1 MSDPAHIEE
10 MEAQA
15 ALFVLGALPAEEA
28 KKFEQRLASG
38 CPICRA
44 EAVQSESVV
53 AALPLAATPVAPP
66 AGMKA
71 KLFER
76 IGAKQPAAA
85 PAKHADLTVVRANDG
100 EWRTVSPGVD
110 IRRLYK
116 KNTMLVRMAPNT
128 WLAEHEHAMA
138 EQCLVLEGTVSSD
151 GVTVGAGDFT
161 YMPAGSHHEPL
172 YSADGCLLLI
182 AYT

>member
-1 MSDPAHIEE
+1 MADQAHIEE

-15 ALFVLGALPAEEA
+15 ALFALGALPADEA
-28 KKFEQRLASG
+28 TKFEQRLAAG
-38 CPICRA
+38 CPVCQA
-44 EAVQSESVV
+44 EVTQCQGVV
-53 AALPLAATPVAPP
+53 AALPLAAPAITPP
-66 AGMKA
+66 ATLKTR
-71 KLFER
+71 LFER
-76 IGAKQPAAA
+76 IGAKPPVAAA
-85 PAKHADLTVVRANDG
+85 KPADLTVVRANEG

-116 KNTMLVRMAPNT
+116 KNTMLVRMAPNS
-128 WLAEHEHAMA
+128 WLAEHDHSMA

-161 YMPAGSHHEPL
+161 YMPAGSHHDPL
-172 YSADGCLLLI
+172 YSTDGCLLLI